1 MVSVAPGKP
10 CKQIITPE
18 VNWVRWKHKEK
29 KMIDGIRGLQDLIM
43 PLALLAGG
51 FILAYMIEKFVRP
64 VLNRIAGRTKWE
76 GNALLIGSFHGMAY
90 WWFGTAGVY
99 AALNG
104 LPIPHRY
111 ESLIDRGILI
121 IYVFSV
127 TVVLSRILSGL
138 VTLYG
143 RKVGG
148 ILISTS
154 IFTHITQVLV
164 YLIGILVLLQSLGI
178 SIAPILTAL
187 GVGGLAVAL
196 ALQDTLSNLFAGIHI
211 IASRKIRPGDYVAL
225 DNGQEGYVEDITWRY
240 TTIRTLSSNM
250 VIIPNAKLA
259 SSVATNFALPDRE
272 ISVSVD
278 VGVAYESDLEKVES
292 VTMEVAREVMEEAT
306 GGVPGFEPSIRYKKF
321 DDSRIGFSVN
331 LRVKEFTNQYFIRHE
346 FIKRLHKRYRVEG
359 IDIPFPIRMI
369 RMEGQDHR

>member
-1 MVSVAPGKP
+1 
-10 CKQIITPE
+10 
-18 VNWVRWKHKEK
+18 
-29 KMIDGIRGLQDLIM
+29 MIEGIQGLQDLIM
-43 PLALLAGG
+43 PSAFLAGG
-51 FILAYMIEKFVRP
+51 FILAFMIEKFVRP

-111 ESLIDRGILI
+111 ESLIDRGMLI

-148 ILISTS
+148 ILVSTS

-196 ALQDTLSNLFAGIHI
+196 ALQDTLSNLFAGIHM

-240 TTIRTLSSNM
+240 TTIRTLSNSM

-259 SSVATNFALPDRE
+259 SSVATNFALPDRV

-292 VTMEVAREVMEEAT
+292 VTMEVAREVMEEVA

-321 DDSRIGFSVN
+321 DDSSIGFSAN
-331 LRVKEFTNQYFIRHE
+331 LQAKEFTNQYFIRHE

-359 IDIPFPIRMI
+359 IDIPFPIRTI
-369 RMEGQDHR
+369 RMEGQDR

>member
-1 MVSVAPGKP
+1 
-10 CKQIITPE
+10 
-18 VNWVRWKHKEK
+18 
-29 KMIDGIRGLQDLIM
+29 MIDGIRGLRDLIA
-43 PLALLAGG
+43 PSAFLAGG
-51 FILAYMIEKFVRP
+51 FLIAFVIEKFVRP
-64 VLNRIAGRTKWE
+64 VLNRIAEGTKWE

-111 ESLIDRGILI
+111 ESLIDKGSLI
-121 IYVFSV
+121 IYVLSV
-127 TVVLSRILSGL
+127 TVVLSRMLSGL

-148 ILISTS
+148 ILVSTS
-154 IFTHITQVLV
+154 IFTHLTQVLV
-164 YLIGILVLLQSLGI
+164 YIIGILVLLQSLGI

-196 ALQDTLSNLFAGIHI
+196 ALQDTLSNLFAGIHM

-240 TTIRTLSSNM
+240 TTIRTLSNSM

-259 SSVATNFALPDRE
+259 SSVATNFALPERE
-272 ISVSVD
+272 IAVSVE

-292 VTMEVAREVMEEAT
+292 ITMEVAREVMAEVE
-306 GGVPGFEPSIRYKKF
+306 GGVPGFEPSVRYKKF
-321 DDSRIGFSVN
+321 DDSTIGFSVI
-331 LRVKEFTNQYFIRHE
+331 LRAKEFTNQYLIRHE
-346 FIKRLHKRYRVEG
+346 FIKRLHKRYRAEG
-359 IDIPFPIRMI
+359 IDIPFPVRII
-369 RMEGQDHR
+369 RMEGKDR

>member
-1 MVSVAPGKP
+1 
-10 CKQIITPE
+10 
-18 VNWVRWKHKEK
+18 
-29 KMIDGIRGLQDLIM
+29 MIDGIRGLQDFIM
-43 PLALLAGG
+43 PSAFLAGG
-51 FILAYMIEKFVRP
+51 FILAFVIEKFVRP

-111 ESLIDRGILI
+111 ESLIDRGMLI
-121 IYVFSV
+121 IYVLSV

-138 VTLYG
+138 VALYG

-196 ALQDTLSNLFAGIHI
+196 ALQDTLSNLFAGIHM

-259 SSVATNFALPDRE
+259 SSVATNYALPDRE

-292 VTMEVAREVMEEAT
+292 VTMEVARDVMEEAA

-321 DDSRIGFSVN
+321 DDSSIGFSVN

-359 IDIPFPIRMI
+359 IDIPFPIRTI
-369 RMEGQDHR
+369 RMEGQERGVAPL

>member
-1 MVSVAPGKP
+1 
-10 CKQIITPE
+10 
-18 VNWVRWKHKEK
+18 
-29 KMIDGIRGLQDLIM
+29 MIDGIRGLRDLIA
-43 PLALLAGG
+43 PSAFLAGG
-51 FILAYMIEKFVRP
+51 FLIAFVIEKFFRP
-64 VLNRIAGRTKWE
+64 VLNRIAEKTKWE

-111 ESLIDRGILI
+111 ESLIDKGILI
-121 IYVFSV
+121 IYVLSV
-127 TVVLSRILSGL
+127 TVVLSRMLSGL

-148 ILISTS
+148 ILVSTS
-154 IFTHITQVLV
+154 IFTHLTQVLV
-164 YLIGILVLLQSLGI
+164 YIIGTLVLLQSLGI
-178 SIAPILTAL
+178 SITPILTAL

-196 ALQDTLSNLFAGIHI
+196 ALQDTLSNLFAGIHM

-240 TTIRTLSSNM
+240 TTIRTLSNSM

-259 SSVATNFALPDRE
+259 SSVATNFALPERE

-292 VTMEVAREVMEEAT
+292 ITMEVAREVMAEVA
-306 GGVPGFEPSIRYKKF
+306 GGVPGFEPSVRYKKF
-321 DDSRIGFSVN
+321 DDSTIGFSVN
-331 LRVKEFTNQYFIRHE
+331 LRATEFTNQYFIRHE
-346 FIKRLHKRYRVEG
+346 FIKRLHKRYRAEG
-359 IDIPFPIRMI
+359 IDIPFPVRII
-369 RMEGQDHR
+369 RMEGQDR